1 MIYEADIPTLHKMLS
16 EGYIT
21 CRELTEFYLERIEAY
36 NDTYNCFITL
46 CPDVLDE
53 ADKKDE
59 LIASGE
65 DFGLMYGIPIVIKDN
80 IDLSGYVTSNGESL
94 SRESASEDAE
104 AVSLLR
110 EAGAV
115 VIRKDE
121 YEHFRPDG
129 KIYHKRRFRGDGQ
142 CDIPPSSPPEARREA
157 PRWRYL

>member
-16 EGYIT
+16 ERYIT

-36 NDTYNCFITL
+36 NDTYNGFITL

-80 IDLSGYVTSNGESL
+80 IDP
-94 SRESASEDAE
+94 
-104 AVSLLR
+104 VS
-110 EAGAV
+110 
-115 VIRKDE
+115 
-121 YEHFRPDG
+121 
-129 KIYHKRRFRGDGQ
+129 
-142 CDIPPSSPPEARREA
+142 
-157 PRWRYL
+157 